1 MSRVKRGTK
10 LRHRHKKVLKLAKGY
25 RGSRSRL
32 YRSALNVVRRAL
44 CFAYRDR
51 RTKKRDLRSLWIQ
64 RINAAA
70 RANGLKYSQFMYAL
84 KKHEIEIDRKQL
96 ADMAVRDAQAFTD
109 LVKTVNL

>member
-10 LRHRHKKVLKLAKGY
+10 LRNRHKKLLKLAKGY

-32 YRSALNVVRRAL
+32 FRSALDVVRRAL

-64 RINAAA
+64 RINAAS
-70 RANGLKYSQFMYAL
+70 RANGLKYSQFMNAL
-84 KKHEIEIDRKQL
+84 KTHNIEIDRKQL
-96 ADMAVRDAQAFTD
+96 AEMAVHDAQGFTD
-109 LVKTVNL
+109 LVKTVSS